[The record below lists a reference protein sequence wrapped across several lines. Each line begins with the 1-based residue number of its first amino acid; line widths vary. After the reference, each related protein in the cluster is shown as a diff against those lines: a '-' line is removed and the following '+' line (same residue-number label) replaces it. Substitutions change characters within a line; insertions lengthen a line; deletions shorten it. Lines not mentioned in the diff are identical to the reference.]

1 MPEQSPEIDNGH
13 QKAETQGEIWKEREK
28 GLGEQDP
35 AWEGFKDY
43 VKKMAQV
50 PKEELDEKLAE
61 EKQEKKEKRAG

>member
-1 MPEQSPEIDNGH
+1 MGTLTRTDTTKISTTTTASSVQRDPE
-13 QKAETQGEIWKEREK
+13 
-28 GLGEQDP
+28 
-35 AWEGFKDY
+35 WEGFKSF